1 MSKWGP
7 RGIVRGATVGVC
19 MANVISGGMVY
30 ALERREQ
37 EERGT
42 GEGNTA

>member
-19 MANVISGGMVY
+19 MANVVSGGMVY
-30 ALERREQ
+30 AFGRRGQ
-37 EERGT
+37 EEQGRGD
-42 GEGNTA
+42 GDAA